1 MHECPEC
8 GQACDCDGED
18 TWNDIGSSDWL
29 NCSHEC
35 EFDDDD
41 FDGGY
46 SAYQDDL
53 DDDDPKGHSLECT
66 CETCIQNHPER
77 MIYLDDDDDAEQC
90 VQPTDGG
97 LAQADGESKSSTIS
111 G

>member
-35 EFDDDD
+35 EEYSEEDDLMPDD
-41 FDGGY
+41 FEEPVESDLFCSEHQCAKNLVDY
-46 SAYQDDL
+46 SDD
-53 DDDDPKGHSLECT
+53 SRYECPE
-66 CETCIQNHPER
+66 CERER
-77 MIYLDDDDDAEQC
+77 EEAL
-90 VQPTDGG
+90 G
-97 LAQADGESKSSTIS
+97 LR
-111 G
+111 